1 MNLGMNIPLTVH
13 AYKCKIRCESE
24 THSLEKLV
32 EVKVEVLG
40 LAAVEVETAP
50 VAAMHIVLLPLFR
63 VGEHF
68 VSCNG
73 ERGRR

>member
-1 MNLGMNIPLTVH
+1 MYEHTTTVH
-13 AYKCKIRCESE
+13 AYNCKIRCESE